1 MKYLYVLAS
10 TDKDYYAEQAF
21 VSITSLRIHNENAF
35 VSLLVDDKTNKNL
48 DQRKFNIK
56 SLVNEIVVKTFDE
69 NIEQRDRSRQLKTSM
84 RNLVS
89 GDFLYI
95 DCDTVICD
103 NLEEIWNCDYNLA
116 AVPDGHMEF
125 KDLRTRQSVIS
136 KFKKVSK
143 NNIPIEKYYFNGGVL
158 FVKECRENSDFFYK
172 WNEYWNSFEDEK
184 SFGDQISL
192 AFANAYFKF
201 PISELNG
208 IWNCQV
214 ENGLNYL
221 SKAKILH
228 YFATTKFEYGNFS
241 KNLPLSLKGNGTLT
255 EENLYEI
262 KSPKHGYPTPHWVIS
277 GNDYTV
283 FTSESFYAFSKRPK
297 LFSPFEK
304 IFSILKKTIKT
315 LLLSMNYIKQSILFY
330 NYKKEKENYL

>member
-143 NNIPIEKYYFNGGVL
+143 NNIPIEKYYFNSGVF
-158 FVKECRENSDFFYK
+158 FVKECKENYGFFYK
-172 WNEYWNSFEDEK
+172 WNEYWHKYEHEK
-184 SFGDQISL
+184 KFGDQISL
-192 AFANAYFKF
+192 AFTNAELQF
-201 PISELNG
+201 PVSELDG

-221 SKAKILH
+221 LNAKILH
-228 YFATTKFEYGNFS
+228 YFATSNLEYGSFR
-241 KNLPLSLKGNGTLT
+241 KKIPLSLKETGLLA

-262 KSPKHGYPTPHWVIS
+262 KNPKHGYPTPHWVIA
-277 GNDYTV
+277 GNDYVV
-283 FTSESFYAFSKRPK
+283 FCSEIFEVLFKRLK
-297 LFSPFEK
+297 LFFLLEK
-304 IFSILKKTIKT
+304 TVSVLRKIWLKIKGV
-315 LLLSMNYIKQSILFY
+315 K
-330 NYKKEKENYL
+330 